1 MQRNINLEPTAEL
14 NEAFAD
20 FQSKVVQPKKTHKGH
35 FGSYADLADI
45 NASIQAV
52 APLLGLSYQQEVVT
66 DIDVNGKRMSQVITH
81 IRHKSGESIAV
92 EGLPVDIGTTPQQM
106 LANNTYARRGS
117 LANAFGLVADEDDDG
132 EQISAVRQE
141 QLKQDEVRK
150 AIIARL
156 KEKLKKVPKE
166 KIDQVFATAG
176 LNTHS
181 NTDNALNKLSANTA
195 SLLAGAAIY
204 SINDAGLE

>member
-1 MQRNINLEPTAEL
+1 MQRNIRLDPTPEL
-14 NEAFAD
+14 NEALAK
-20 FQSKVVQPKKTHKGH
+20 FQDELTQPTKNHKGH
-35 FGSYADLADI
+35 FGSYADLSDI
-45 NASIQAV
+45 TRAIKTI
-52 APLLGLSYQQEVVT
+52 APKQGLSYQQEIVT
-66 DIDVNGKRMSQVITH
+66 DIDANGKRMSQLITY
-81 IRHKSGESIAV
+81 IRHTSGEVIAL

-117 LANAFGLVADEDDDG
+117 LATAFGVVADEDDDG
-132 EQISAVRQE
+132 EQITAVKQE

-166 KIDQVFATAG
+166 KLDQVFATAG
-176 LNTHS
+176 LDTHK

-204 SINDAGLE
+204 SINDVGLE